1 MGCDI
6 SNFGKKHLASA
17 SLEVPEKRIL
27 LLGLDNA
34 GKTSILIQFKEKTFM
49 PTAVPTI
56 GLNIEQLEFQGVN
69 LTFWDVGGQ
78 AVRLWK
84 HYFDSI
90 DAIIYVVDST
100 DKERA
105 TRARDE
111 VHKISRDPALAGV
124 PFLLMINKI
133 DLEDRRM
140 SADELRR
147 KLDVETLS

>member
-6 SNFGKKHLASA
+6 SNFGKKTLSA
-17 SLEVPEKRIL
+17 TQEIPEKRIL

-34 GKTSILIQFKEKTFM
+34 GKTSILIQYKEKTFM

-56 GLNIEQLEFQGVN
+56 GLNIEQVEFQGFN

-90 DAIIYVVDST
+90 DAIIYVIDST
-100 DKERA
+100 DKERC
-105 TRARDE
+105 
-111 VHKISRDPALAGV
+111 
-124 PFLLMINKI
+124 
-133 DLEDRRM
+133 
-140 SADELRR
+140 
-147 KLDVETLS
+147 